1 MQGAM
6 GLVPK
11 TREHA
16 TLRLIA
22 LALACG
28 VPFASYIATASAHD
42 YWLDSA
48 EFVAAARNLGI
59 AHPPGHPLNALVS
72 HLFTF
77 LPVGS
82 LSFRTAIASALFA
95 AVGAGALF
103 RAIETTILAM
113 DIRSS
118 WVSLP
123 LALGASWLCSCSPGV
138 WQQAIR
144 PEVYALHAC
153 LAFVAIERI
162 VQLESDWPSR
172 DVRPL
177 YTAALCVGLAL
188 ANHHF
193 LAFLLFPVMAP
204 SLARV
209 QRAHGTRP
217 LLISAALVGL
227 GLLTYL
233 YLPLR
238 AAQNPTPN
246 LGAPTDL
253 ARMVW
258 VVSAQAFQHTSGI
271 SDQPLGERIM
281 DVVVHLVETMHLV
294 PLILGAGGIYTLF
307 RVPGAKRLAWIWGA
321 LLVFTIVAR
330 AWLGFVRSNPDALGY
345 LIPAFGS
352 VAALVAVFVA
362 KLLAF
367 LRKSERHTEGAS
379 AIFVALL
386 LCVVS
391 GAYAA
396 RTPERV
402 SLAHFA
408 ATDEFDDVRRRDVP
422 YGAIVIAHQPA
433 TIFRF
438 WGSETADRT
447 RPDVMLLP
455 LPFLTYPGM
464 VDDLVTRAPELGPLI
479 RNYLLD
485 GELRASDLQS
495 LAAERTVLIEPDVRL
510 SQETL
515 QTLIPAGGLFE
526 APADGASETDERV
539 GRSVRQRTLTRI
551 YARLG
556 RGLRDPETRA
566 TLLWTHYMDALY
578 YAAVGDRVGARDALD
593 HALAIDPLDASL
605 LALDGVVRD
614 ESARGAMDVRR
625 FLETRSQPR
634 NARD

>member
-1 MQGAM
+1 M

-11 TREHA
+11 TRENA

-22 LALACG
+22 MALACG

-42 YWLDSA
+42 YWLDSG

-59 AHPPGHPLNALVS
+59 AHPPGHPLNALVT
-72 HLFTF
+72 HLFTY
-77 LPVGS
+77 LPVGP
-82 LSFRTAIASALFA
+82 LAFRTAIASALFA
-95 AVGAGALF
+95 AIAAGALF
-103 RAIETTILAM
+103 RAIETTILSM
-113 DIRSS
+113 DVRSS

-123 LALGASWLCSCSPGV
+123 LALGASWLCSCSPGM

-177 YTAALCVGLAL
+177 YTAALCLGLAL

-193 LAFLLFPVMAP
+193 LAFLLLPVIAP

-217 LLISAALVGL
+217 LLVSTALVGL
-227 GLLTYL
+227 GLVTYI

-238 AAQNPTPN
+238 AAQDPTPN

-253 ARMVW
+253 ARMYW
-258 VVSAQAFQHTSGI
+258 VVSAQAFQHTSSI
-271 SDQPLGERIM
+271 TAQPLGERIM
-281 DVVVHLVETMHLV
+281 DVIVHLVETMRFV
-294 PLILGAGGIYTLF
+294 PLVLGAAGLYTLF
-307 RVPGAKRLAWIWGA
+307 RAPGARRLAWVWGT
-321 LLVFTIVAR
+321 LLIFTVVAR

-345 LIPAFGS
+345 LIPAFGA
-352 VAALVAVFVA
+352 VAALVAAFVA

-367 LRKSERHTEGAS
+367 LRKAEARSEGPGA
-379 AIFVALL
+379 ILVAVL

-396 RTPERV
+396 RTPEQI
-402 SLAHFA
+402 SLARFT
-408 ATDEFDDVRRRDVP
+408 ATDEFDDVRRRELP
-422 YGAIVIAHQPA
+422 YGAVVIAHQPA

-438 WGSETADRT
+438 WGSETADRV
-447 RPDVMLLP
+447 RPDLTLLP

-464 VDDLVTRAPELGPLI
+464 VDALVTRSPELGPLI
-479 RNYLLD
+479 RSYLLD

-495 LAAERTVLIEPDVRL
+495 LATERTVLVEPDVRL

-515 QTLIPAGGLFE
+515 QTLIPSGGLFE

-539 GRSVRQRTLTRI
+539 GRNLRQRTLTRI

-556 RGLRDPETRA
+556 RGLRDPKRARRFSGRTTWTLSITPPSAIAQVRA
-566 TLLWTHYMDALY
+566 TPST
-578 YAAVGDRVGARDALD
+578 
-593 HALAIDPLDASL
+593 
-605 LALDGVVRD
+605 
-614 ESARGAMDVRR
+614 
-625 FLETRSQPR
+625 TRSRSILSINRCAHSMP
-634 NARD
+634 